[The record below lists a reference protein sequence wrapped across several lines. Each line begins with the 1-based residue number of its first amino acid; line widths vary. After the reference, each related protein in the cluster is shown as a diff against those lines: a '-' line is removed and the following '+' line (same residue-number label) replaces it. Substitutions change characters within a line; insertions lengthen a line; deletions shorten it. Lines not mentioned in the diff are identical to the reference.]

1 MALTETRPEADRAA
15 GDLAGGSQPPTAIER
30 LIGSGDH
37 LTVGRLYIGFGLFF
51 TALAALGLALSG
63 VDGLSDD
70 GLLGL
75 TPALASSSLVA
86 LVLMGV
92 LPTLIGLGIYLVP
105 RQVASPAIAF
115 PRAAALSLWSW
126 LIAGAIF
133 LTGVALDG
141 GIGGPDLEG
150 ARLSSLSMGAM
161 MISLSLGSVCVATT
175 VLSHRPLGMGLAKV
189 PFFSWS
195 MLVAAPVWIL
205 TFGSTVAHVSLAQI
219 AQFDAE
225 GIAVGFDT
233 GIAWFLRVPS
243 IYMIAVPVLGIAA
256 DVVAAS
262 SRRRIRAY
270 GPVQGLIAAYAIASF
285 GAWTQTS
292 RALQT
297 VVFALAAVLAAVPML
312 ALLGAL
318 GDTLRR
324 GRVALSTALL
334 GSLLAPLLILG
345 AALAGALQAIDYAG
359 SGTIWDLQ
367 PAMITG
373 SQTVFLV
380 GAAACGAIA
389 GLAHWSR
396 RLWSAPAPEGPG
408 RGGVAAVFLGAGLV
422 ATIHLLQAFLA
433 RGGESGLDPAAF
445 NAIVAV
451 GALVLAVGVLSGL
464 AMTVGAARIGS
475 EHPDPDDDEAMTLEW
490 YPPGPVVAGAEFV
503 DLEVVRSPYPLA
515 DLRGDTD
522 EEDAR

>member
-1 MALTETRPEADRAA
+1 MALTETRPQADAA
-15 GDLAGGSQPPTAIER
+15 ASDAVGGPQPPTPIER

-37 LTVGRLYIGFGLFF
+37 LTLGRLYIGFGLFF

-92 LPTLIGLGIYLVP
+92 LPTMIGLGIYIVP

-115 PRAAALSLWSW
+115 PRAVALSLWSW
-126 LIAGAIF
+126 LIAGGIF

-150 ARLSSLSMGAM
+150 ARLASLSMGAM
-161 MISLSLGSVCVATT
+161 MIALSLASVCIATT

-205 TFGSTVAHVSLAQI
+205 TLGSATAHVALAQI

-243 IYMIAVPVLGIAA
+243 IYMLAIPVLGIAA
-256 DVVAAS
+256 DVVAVAA
-262 SRRRIRAY
+262 RRRIRSY
-270 GPVQGLIAAYAIASF
+270 GMVQGLIAAYAIASF
-285 GAWTQTS
+285 GAWTQTA
-292 RALQT
+292 RAVQT
-297 VVFALAAVLAAVPML
+297 VLFALAAVLAALPLL
-312 ALLGAL
+312 ALLGGL

-324 GRVALSTALL
+324 GRPALSTALL
-334 GSLLAPLLILG
+334 GSLLAPLLVFG
-345 AALAGALQAIDYAG
+345 AALAGAAQVVDYAG

-373 SQTVFLV
+373 AQTVFLV
-380 GAAACGAIA
+380 GAAGCGAIA

-408 RGGVAAVFLGAGLV
+408 RGAVTAVFLGAGLV
-422 ATIHLLQAFLA
+422 ATVHLLQAFLA
-433 RGGESGLDPAAF
+433 RGGESGLDASAF
-445 NAIVAV
+445 NAIVAI
-451 GALVLAVGVLSGL
+451 GALLLALGMLSAL
-464 AMTVGAARIGS
+464 AMTVGAARVGF
-475 EHPDPDDDEAMTLEW
+475 EDPDADDDAAMTLEW
-490 YPPGPVVAGAEFV
+490 HPPGPVLSGAEPV
-503 DLEVVRSPYPLA
+503 GLEVVRSPYPLA
-515 DLRGDTD
+515 DLRGDSD
-522 EEDAR
+522 EEDDR